1 MGWHPGPAAYAR
13 REIVTMKPSNAT
25 KTAGHIAVGVA
36 AAAVVP
42 KFTGKGPGAAI
53 IGAVIAVFLH
63 DLFDA
68 PVARAMV
75 SAGIQL

>member
-1 MGWHPGPAAYAR
+1 MQP
-13 REIVTMKPSNAT
+13 TNAT
-25 KTAGHIAVGVA
+25 RTAAHIAVGVA
-36 AAAVVP
+36 AAVVVP
-42 KFTGKGPGAAI
+42 KLTGKGIGAAV

-63 DLFDA
+63 ELLDA